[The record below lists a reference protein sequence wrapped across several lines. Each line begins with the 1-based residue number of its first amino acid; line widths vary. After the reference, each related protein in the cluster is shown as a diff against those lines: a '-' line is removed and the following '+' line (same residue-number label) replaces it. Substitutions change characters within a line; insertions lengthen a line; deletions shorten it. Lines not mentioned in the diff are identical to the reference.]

1 MCDPVVA
8 SFGSGAVKAIGGAQ
22 AAKAENEARRR
33 DYNYKLKVR
42 ENRWMRERSTYQTK
56 IVQYQQNLNE
66 SNMAA
71 QRAYTQSQINLNNVR
86 SQAMLDHGEDFAAM
100 LKAQGDILSSAA
112 ERGVRGANVQR
123 MINVNVAKLGL
134 ANASRARALTET
146 QQRYYEHNES
156 IRLKN
161 KSNNNSLYGKVAI
174 SPVEDIPPPQPVMKN
189 VGATLFMGLASAA
202 FDAAG
207 AYESSSVTDSKD
219 V

>member
-22 AAKAENEARRR
+22 AAKQENEARRK
-33 DYNYKLKVR
+33 DYKYKLQVR

-56 IVQYQQNLNE
+56 IVQFQKNLNE

-86 SQAMLDHGEDFAAM
+86 QQAMLDHSEDFKSM

-112 ERGVRGANVQR
+112 ERGVRGASVSR
-123 MINVNVAKLGL
+123 MIGSNIAKLGL
-134 ANASRARALTET
+134 ANAARSRALTMT
-146 QQRYYEHNES
+146 QQRYFEHNES
-156 IRLKN
+156 VAMKAR
-161 KSNNNSLYGKVAI
+161 SNQNQLYGKVAI

-189 VGATLFMGLASAA
+189 VGATLFMGLAKAG
-202 FDAAG
+202 FDAWG
-207 AYESSSVTDSKD
+207 AYESPSVTDKKS
-219 V
+219 